1 MHFGWTV
8 HGLDLTISSALP
20 PAKTTRTGRTPIVGA
35 PSAGHGL
42 AGMTE
47 RAALVGGHLTAGVD
61 TAAGS
66 SRFVVHA
73 WLPERA
79 AVDSAVSA

>member
-1 MHFGWTV
+1 V
-8 HGLDLTISSALP
+8 HGLDLTITSALP

-35 PSAGHGL
+35 PATGHGL

-61 TAAGS
+61 SAGGAT
-66 SRFVVHA
+66 RFVVHA
-73 WLPERA
+73 WLPERSI
-79 AVDSAVSA
+79 VDSAVTA

>member
-1 MHFGWTV
+1 
-8 HGLDLTISSALP
+8 
-20 PAKTTRTGRTPIVGA
+20 
-35 PSAGHGL
+35 
-42 AGMTE
+42 MTE

-61 TAAGS
+61 AAGGS

-79 AVDSAVSA
+79 SVENGVTS